1 MQWRAPG
8 NGLLPLLPCAQKFI
22 EFEGGQTSPNP
33 TGFTFTRLVP
43 KLPSCSGTANSKKEK
58 EKKKKQKKK
67 LFSFFFGFPRLAEPR
82 DAACHSL
89 VVSQPTSRLRAV
101 Y

>member
-58 EKKKKQKKK
+58 EKKKNKKK
-67 LFSFFFGFPRLAEPR
+67 SYFLSFSVFLGWPSHE
-82 DAACHSL
+82 
-89 VVSQPTSRLRAV
+89 TLRATR
-101 Y
+101 